1 MFLQGFGRKISR
13 LGAEATNLLR
23 ESFQGMP
30 MDLWEEFTQERKCL
44 PQLLNISDHFRTKG
58 LKLYFRLLTIQ
69 LKTRLLMSD
78 APLMFFLFFRAT
90 APVEGGHN
98 IFPQVKLANILPA
111 WSYTSALTSFQ

>member
-58 LKLYFRLLTIQ
+58 LKFLDGIFISTYNPAENSPAFKSNTPLMVFFIFGRLLHQ
-69 LKTRLLMSD
+69 WKE
-78 APLMFFLFFRAT
+78 AT
-90 APVEGGHN
+90 TY
-98 IFPQVKLANILPA
+98 FPR
-111 WSYTSALTSFQ
+111 

>member
-58 LKLYFRLLTIQ
+58 LKFLDGIFISTYNPAENSPAFKSNT
-69 LKTRLLMSD
+69 
-78 APLMFFLFFRAT
+78 PLMVFLFL
-90 APVEGGHN
+90 GDY
-98 IFPQVKLANILPA
+98 
-111 WSYTSALTSFQ
+111 YTSGRRP